1 MVAII
6 LFVVMFAL
14 MFLGVPI
21 VFSICAAGIAALV
34 LGDVSVPLTLIV
46 QRTFTGM
53 DTFSL
58 CCIPFFILTGQFMA
72 SGDLS
77 KRLLR
82 LSEVFVGRIP
92 GGLAH
97 VNVVFSMLFGG
108 MSGSSSADVAAEGP
122 ILMPMMHQAGYDDG
136 FAVAVTATTATIG
149 VIIPPSNMMIIY
161 AMVAG
166 SISITDMFLGGIIPG
181 ILIGVT
187 FMTVCFLAAKK
198 HDYPRGEIMD
208 WSQKKEALKKGFP
221 PLITFVIIIFG
232 TLLGIFTPTESAIV
246 AAFYNFILSK
256 FVYKSLKWK
265 DLPKMF
271 VNTAFMTAGVM
282 MLIGVSSIF
291 SWLLAYTKV
300 PDLLVNAIFSIT
312 HSKYAV
318 LGMMMLVFLLIGM
331 VMDDAPACIIFV
343 PMFLPIAMQ
352 LGVNPVQFGVWCVM
366 CLAIGQYTPPVG
378 AVLFLSCK
386 IGKCSIEKAT
396 KALIPFFAA
405 DIICCVLVILFEP
418 LTTAL
423 PALAKLFVN

>member
-6 LFVVMFAL
+6 LFVVMFLL

-21 VFSICAAGIAALV
+21 VFAICAAGVAAIKAGGV
-34 LGDVSVPLTLIV
+34 NIPLTLIV

-53 DTFSL
+53 DSFAL

-82 LSEVFVGRIP
+82 LAEVFVGKIP

-122 ILMPMMHQAGYDDG
+122 ILMPLMHEAGYDDG
-136 FAVAVTATTATIG
+136 FTVAVTATTATIG

-166 SISITDMFLGGIIPG
+166 SISITDMFLGGILPG
-181 ILIGVT
+181 IIIGLS
-187 FMTVCFLAAKK
+187 FIAVCYIEAKI
-198 HDYPRGEIMD
+198 HNYPKGAIMNR
-208 WSQKKEALKKGFP
+208 KEKWVAIKKGFP
-221 PLITFVIIIFG
+221 PLVTFFIIIFG
-232 TLLGIFTPTESAIV
+232 TLLGVFTPTEAAIV
-246 AAFYNFILSK
+246 AALYNFILSK
-256 FVYKSLKWK
+256 FVYKSLQWR

-271 VNTAFMTAGVM
+271 INTAFMTAGVM

-291 SWLLAYTKV
+291 SWLLAYTKIPELIV
-300 PDLLVNAIFSIT
+300 GVIFSFT
-312 HSKYAV
+312 HSKYAI
-318 LGMMMLVFLLIGM
+318 LLMMMLVFLLIGM

-343 PMFLPIAMQ
+343 PMFLPIALQ
-352 LGVNPVQFGVWCVM
+352 LGMNPIQFGVWCVM

-396 KALIPFFAA
+396 KALIPFFCA
-405 DIICCVLVILFEP
+405 DVICCLLVLFFEP
-418 LTTAL
+418 LTTL
-423 PALAKLFVN
+423 MPQIAKFFA